1 MADNTPQEVAETI
14 PGTGMGG
21 MVTQNL
27 PATTPPAGGEARD
40 RSEEESG
47 AGKAFAEMNAAKQ
60 KKAAKIREDER
71 RDTLKMAADA
81 RRAIDEEN
89 AKKAEE
95 AEGMVPKWGVPPTG
109 PGLPRPTRQAILATM
124 DPNNPVL
131 NPDVSRIDAQR
142 NLPPGARVP
151 EMVLP
156 EDSDETQ
163 YASGPLTDAH
173 AEAAKENLG
182 AVAPTDNPAL
192 TNEPMGEGKGEPEG
206 EAADDQQTPQ
216 ATQYPAP
223 TPAA

>member
-1 MADNTPQEVAETI
+1 MANTPQEVAESI

-21 MVTQNL
+21 MVSQNL
-27 PATTPPAGGEARD
+27 PVTTPPAGDEARD
-40 RSEEESG
+40 RSEEEGG
-47 AGKAFAEMNAAKQ
+47 AGKAFAAMNAAKQ
-60 KKAAKIREDER
+60 EKAAQIREDER
-71 RDTLKMAADA
+71 RDTIKMASDA

-95 AEGMVPKWGVPPTG
+95 AEGMVPEEGVPPTG

-131 NPDVSRIDAQR
+131 NPDATDASRLAQR
-142 NLPPGARVP
+142 LMPPGARVP

-156 EDSDETQ
+156 KDSEETQ

-192 TNEPMGEGKGEPEG
+192 TNEPMSQGRGEPAG
-206 EAADDQQTPQ
+206 
-216 ATQYPAP
+216 ATAEQPA
-223 TPAA
+223 